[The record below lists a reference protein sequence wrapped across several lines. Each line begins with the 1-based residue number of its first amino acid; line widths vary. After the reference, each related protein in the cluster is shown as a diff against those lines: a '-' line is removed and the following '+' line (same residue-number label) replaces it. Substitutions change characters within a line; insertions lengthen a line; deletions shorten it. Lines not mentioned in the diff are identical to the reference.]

1 MFGSDAMFVEY
12 VIVKSL
18 LIRRAAV
25 RRAVGAEP
33 APATTGLISNRLNPK
48 SLFVAREIGA
58 LIKASVNTLAAVP
71 RPDCARTDPLLSVEV
86 RVPGKSRDTTSAS
99 GSPGFELTLVCGC
112 ESGPSI
118 EVVTR

>member
-33 APATTGLISNRLNPK
+33 APATTGLISNRFNPK

-58 LIKASVNTLAAVP
+58 LIKASVNKLAAVP
-71 RPDCARTDPLLSVEV
+71 SPDCARTDVLVSVDDSVPV
-86 RVPGKSRDTTSAS
+86 RINETTSAC
-99 GSPGFELTLVCGC
+99 GSDGSEPTVVVGC
-112 ESGPSI
+112 DSGPSI
-118 EVVTR
+118 IAVTR